1 MVLAGGC
8 VVGTL
13 YKMGAGS
20 GLSLAA
26 FAGLILGSGLYAEF
40 HHLWIPFA
48 ARTVLIPGII
58 TIPQA
63 MGISPSIPVML
74 TASILTLLLLHWHR
88 QGRLVLRLHAAG
100 AIQPWLAAIIL
111 AGAGA
116 TAYAIV
122 GMPFG
127 ITTSYVKLAGFAG
140 QCFWPD
146 HAASLPYFRA
156 APLNYIN
163 RLTGLQMSGGG
174 GPVLDGVA
182 LAQLP
187 IIAGIVLGSA
197 LSALRLGEL
206 RLRMRAPLPQ
216 YLSAVAGGVIMG
228 IASRMAPACNIW
240 HLLGGI
246 PILAWQSILFV
257 IGLLPGA
264 WLGGILLERLVIRP
278 PSR

>member
-1 MVLAGGC
+1 
-8 VVGTL
+8 
-13 YKMGAGS
+13 MGAGS

-264 WLGGILLERLVIRP
+264 WLGGSLLERLVIRP